1 MFIVLSEKN
10 MTDAVEFAVG

>member
-10 MTDAVEFAVG
+10 MADAVEFAVG